1 MIRKTMR
8 VHAARTSVKLEPGFW
23 DYLEEVAGGRGLRL
37 TTLVNEVAAAAPDR
51 TNLASTL
58 RTFCL
63 AHARE
68 RCRALEREPRE
79 AAPTLVIGEDR

>member
-1 MIRKTMR
+1 MIRRAMR
-8 VHAARTSVKLEPGFW
+8 VGAVRTSVKLEPEFW
-23 DYLEEVAGGRGLRL
+23 DYLGEVAGARGLRVPA
-37 TTLVNEVAAAAPDR
+37 LVNEIAAGAPGR

-68 RCRALEREPRE
+68 RCRALERELRE
-79 AAPTLVIGEDR
+79 AGTP

>member
-1 MIRKTMR
+1 MIRRTMR
-8 VHAARTSVKLEPGFW
+8 VGATRTSVKLEPGFW
-23 DYLEEVAGGRGLRL
+23 DYLGEVAGGRGLRL
-37 TTLVNEVAAAAPDR
+37 TALVNEVAAAAPGR

-68 RCRALEREPRE
+68 RCRALERELRE
-79 AAPTLVIGEDR
+79 AGAP